1 MSKKSMVIVE
11 SPAKARTISKFLGG
25 AFSVVSSM
33 GHVVDLPQKEF
44 GIEIDNDY
52 QADFVVIPGKKKLL
66 GELKKK
72 AKEVDAVYFAT
83 DPDREG
89 EAIGWNLKEWMKL
102 KDQEVYRVEFHE
114 ITKNAIQAA
123 FRSPREFDVHK
134 IKAQQARRILDRI
147 VGYFLSPLLWR
158 KVTRGLSA
166 GRVQSVAL
174 RLIVD
179 RERQLLAFVP
189 QEYWSL
195 EAHLRKEAAQGKEDK
210 KVFTAALEKIG
221 EEKAK
226 LSDEAQ
232 ARKVMADVEGKPF
245 TVVSVEPS
253 MKSRNPLAPFITS
266 SLQQDAFNKLRF
278 SAVKTMFIAQQ
289 LYEGIEL
296 GEEGPAGLITYMRTD
311 SFNVTAT
318 AIDEVRGHIAGTYG
332 KDYLP
337 ETPRTYKSRKLAQ
350 QAHEAI
356 RPTSVARTPETMAKY
371 LTPEQ
376 NKLYELI
383 WKRFVA
389 SQMNSIQTQVTT
401 VLVTCDTYTFKATG
415 SRVVFDGF
423 SVLYKADDNGEKEGL
438 GKNFLPP
445 LSVQEALHCVKLV
458 PGQHFTKPPARYSEG
473 SLIKTLEEEGVG
485 RPSTYAPTLSTIV
498 NRDYVRREKGYLA
511 PTELGMKVSDLLVA
525 YFPQVMDISFTAK
538 MEDELDMVEDGAANW
553 VSVLNEFYAPFKEKL
568 DYAQKNIK
576 KEVIYSDEKCSVCG
590 EPMVIKWGRKGKF
603 LSCSDYP
610 RCKNAKS
617 ITSGVKCPA
626 EGCDGELVLRRS
638 YRGRSFY
645 GCSRYPK
652 CRFTSRDLPTEKKD
666 AATSADKETG
676 DKEAGG
682 KEVGDK
688 EAGGKEAGDKEA
700 GGKEAGG
707 EEAPQA

>member
-1 MSKKSMVIVE
+1 MAKKSMVIVE

-44 GIEIDNDY
+44 GIEIAKDY
-52 QADFVVIPGKKKLL
+52 QAEFVVIPGKKKLL

-72 AKEVDAVYFAT
+72 AKEVQEVYFAT

-102 KDQEVYRVEFHE
+102 KDQKVFRVEFHE

-123 FRSPREFDVHK
+123 FHAPREFDTHK

-179 RERQLLAFVP
+179 RERQIQAFVP

-195 EAHLRKEAAQGKEDK
+195 EAHLRKKTAQTKEEK
-210 KVFTAALEKIG
+210 KAFTASLEKIG
-221 EEKAK
+221 EEKAQ
-226 LSDEAQ
+226 LADEAQ
-232 ARKVMADVEGKPF
+232 ARKAMADVEGRPF
-245 TVVSVEPS
+245 TVASVDTAI
-253 MKSRNPLAPFITS
+253 KSRNPLPPFITS
-266 SLQQDAFNKLRF
+266 ALQQDAFNKLRF

-296 GEEGPAGLITYMRTD
+296 GEEGPVGLITYMRTD
-311 SFNVTAT
+311 SFHVTAT
-318 AIDEVRGHIAGTYG
+318 AIDEVRAYISEKFG

-337 ETPRTYKSRKLAQ
+337 DAPRTYKSKKLAQ
-350 QAHEAI
+350 EAHEAI
-356 RPTSVARTPETMAKY
+356 RPTSVARAPETVVLF

-376 NKLYELI
+376 NRLYELI
-383 WKRFVA
+383 WKRFLA
-389 SQMNSIQTQVTT
+389 SQMSPVQTQVTT
-401 VLVTCDTYTFKATG
+401 VLIACGNYTFKAMG
-415 SRVVFDGF
+415 SRVLFDGF
-423 SVLYKADDNGEKEGL
+423 SVLYKADDNGEKETP

-445 LSVQEALHCVKLV
+445 LAIGEALYCVKLV
-458 PGQHFTKPPARYSEG
+458 PAQHFTKPPPPYSEG

-485 RPSTYAPTLSTIV
+485 RPSTYAPIISTIV
-498 NRDYVRREKGYLA
+498 NRDYVRREKGYLS
-511 PTELGMKVSDLLVA
+511 PTELGVKVSDLLVE
-525 YFPQVMDISFTAK
+525 YFPQVMDVSFTAK
-538 MEDELDMVEDGAANW
+538 MEDELDMVEDGDANW
-553 VSVLNEFYAPFKEKL
+553 VAVLNEFYAPFKEKL

-576 KEVIYSDEKCSVCG
+576 KEVVYSDEKCPLCG
-590 EPMVIKWGRKGKF
+590 QPMVIKWGRKGKF

-610 RCKNAKS
+610 RCKSAKS

-652 CRFTSRDLPTEKKD
+652 CRYTARDLPTQTQEQGPPP
-666 AATSADKETG
+666 AGGASSGEGTSAS
-676 DKEAGG
+676 
-682 KEVGDK
+682 
-688 EAGGKEAGDKEA
+688 
-700 GGKEAGG
+700 
-707 EEAPQA
+707 

>member
-1 MSKKSMVIVE
+1 MPKKSMVIVE
-11 SPAKARTISKFLGG
+11 SPAKARTISKFLGS

-44 GIEIDNDY
+44 GIEIAKDY
-52 QADFVVIPGKKKLL
+52 QAEFVVIPGKKKLL
-66 GELKKK
+66 GELKKQ
-72 AKEVDAVYFAT
+72 AKEVEQVYFAT

-102 KDQEVYRVEFHE
+102 KDQKVYRVEFHE
-114 ITKNAIQAA
+114 ITKNAVQAA
-123 FRSPREFDVHK
+123 FRSPREFDTHK

-174 RLIVD
+174 RLVVD
-179 RERQLLAFVP
+179 RERQIQAFVP

-195 EAHLRKEAAQGKEDK
+195 EAHLRKKTAQGKEEK
-210 KVFTAALEKIG
+210 RVFTAALEKTG
-221 EEKAK
+221 GEKAQ

-245 TVVSVEPS
+245 TVASIEPS
-253 MKSRNPLAPFITS
+253 MKARNPLPPFITS
-266 SLQQDAFNKLRF
+266 TLQQDAFNKLRF

-296 GEEGPAGLITYMRTD
+296 GEEGPVGLITYMRTD

-318 AIDEVRGHIAGTYG
+318 AIDEVRRYIAGRFG
-332 KDYLP
+332 EAYLP
-337 ETPRTYKSRKLAQ
+337 DTPRTYKSRKLAQ

-356 RPTSVARTPETMAKY
+356 RPTSVTRAPEAVAAF
-371 LTPEQ
+371 LTSEQ

-389 SQMNSIQTQVTT
+389 SQMNPVQTQVTT
-401 VLVTCDTYTFKATG
+401 VLIGCADHTFKATG
-415 SRVVFDGF
+415 ARVVFDGF
-423 SVLYKADDNGEKEGL
+423 SVLYKADDNGEKEGS
-438 GKNFLPP
+438 GKNSLPP
-445 LSVQEALHCVKLV
+445 LSVEEVLHCVKLE
-458 PGQHFTKPPARYSEG
+458 PGQHFTKPPPRFSEG
-473 SLIKTLEEEGVG
+473 SLIKILEEEGVG
-485 RPSTYAPTLSTIV
+485 RPSTYAPIISTIV
-498 NRDYVRREKGYLA
+498 NRDYVRREKGYLT
-511 PTELGMKVSDLLVA
+511 PTELGMKVSDLLVE

-538 MEDELDMVEDGAANW
+538 MEDELDMVEDGAAHW
-553 VSVLNEFYAPFKEKL
+553 VTVLNEFYAPFKEKL
-568 DYAQKNIK
+568 DYAQKHIK
-576 KEVIYSDEKCSVCG
+576 KEVVYSDEKCSLCG
-590 EPMVIKWGRKGKF
+590 QPMVIKWGRKGKF
-603 LSCSDYP
+603 LSCADYP
-610 RCKNAKS
+610 RCKHAKS

-652 CRFTSRDLPTEKKD
+652 CRFTARDLPSDTDKTDTAKEEKSD
-666 AATSADKETG
+666 TDPPAG
-676 DKEAGG
+676 REA
-682 KEVGDK
+682 E
-688 EAGGKEAGDKEA
+688 
-700 GGKEAGG
+700 G
-707 EEAPQA
+707 EGTPAS

>member
-33 GHVVDLPQKEF
+33 GHVVDLPQKEL
-44 GIEIDNDY
+44 GIAIAKDY

-66 GELKKK
+66 GDLKKK
-72 AKEVDAVYFAT
+72 AKEVEAIYFAT

-123 FRSPREFDVHK
+123 FRAPREFDTHK

-179 RERQLLAFVP
+179 RERQIQAFVP

-195 EAHLRKEAAQGKEDK
+195 EAYLRKQTAQSKEEK
-210 KVFTAALEKIG
+210 RAFTATLEKIG
-221 EEKAK
+221 EEKAQ
-226 LSDEAQ
+226 LSGEAQ
-232 ARKVMADVEGKPF
+232 AHKAMADVQGKPF

-253 MKSRNPLAPFITS
+253 MKARNPLPPFITS
-266 SLQQDAFNKLRF
+266 TLQQDAFNKLRF

-296 GEEGPAGLITYMRTD
+296 GDEGPVGLITYMRTD
-311 SFNVTAT
+311 SFNVAAT
-318 AIDEVRGHIAGTYG
+318 AIDEVRGYIAEKYG
-332 KDYLP
+332 KAYLP
-337 ETPRTYKSRKLAQ
+337 DAPRTYKSKKLAQ

-356 RPTSVARTPETMAKY
+356 RPTSVPRAPEAVTKF

-389 SQMNSIQTQVTT
+389 SQMNPVQTQVMT
-401 VLVTCDTYTFKATG
+401 VLIKCANYTFKATG
-415 SRVVFDGF
+415 SRVSFDGF
-423 SVLYKADDNGEKEGL
+423 SVLYKADDDGEKEGS
-438 GKNFLPP
+438 GKNLLPP
-445 LSVQEALHCVKLV
+445 LSVEEVLHCIKLV
-458 PGQHFTKPPARYSEG
+458 PGQHFTKPPPRFSEG

-485 RPSTYAPTLSTIV
+485 RPSTYAPIISTIV
-498 NRDYVRREKGYLA
+498 NRDYVRREKGYLT
-511 PTELGMKVSDLLVA
+511 PTELGMKVSDLLVE

-538 MEDELDMVEDGAANW
+538 MEDELDMVEDGVANW
-553 VSVLNEFYAPFKEKL
+553 VTVLNEFYAPFKERL

-576 KEVIYSDEKCSVCG
+576 KEVVYSDEKCELCG
-590 EPMVIKWGRKGKF
+590 QPMVFKWGRKGKF

-610 RCKNAKS
+610 RCKSAKS
-617 ITSGVKCPA
+617 ITSGVKCPG

-652 CRFTSRDLPTEKKD
+652 CRFTSRDLPTDKEEKK
-666 AATSADKETG
+666 ATDPP
-676 DKEAGG
+676 AGS
-682 KEVGDK
+682 
-688 EAGGKEAGDKEA
+688 
-700 GGKEAGG
+700 EAGG
-707 EEAPQA
+707 EGTPAS

>member
-1 MSKKSMVIVE
+1 MEKKSMVIVE
-11 SPAKARTISKFLGG
+11 SPAKAKTISKFLGDN
-25 AFSVVSSM
+25 FCVVSSM

-44 GIEIDNDY
+44 GIEIANGY
-52 QADFVVIPGKKKLL
+52 QAEFVVIPGKKKLL
-66 GELKKK
+66 TELKKQ
-72 AKEVDAVYFAT
+72 AKDVEEIYFAT

-102 KDQEVYRVEFHE
+102 KAQKVFRVEFHE

-123 FRSPREFDVHK
+123 FRSPREFNAHK

-179 RERQLLAFVP
+179 RERQIQVFVP

-195 EAHLRKEAAQGKEDK
+195 EAHLRKQAAHGKEEK
-210 KVFTAALEKIG
+210 RVFTASLEKIG
-221 EEKAK
+221 EEKAQ
-226 LSDEAQ
+226 LADEAQ
-232 ARKVMADVEGKPF
+232 AQKVMADVADKPF

-253 MKSRNPLAPFITS
+253 LKARHPLAPFITS
-266 SLQQDAFNKLRF
+266 TLQQDAFNKLRF

-296 GEEGPAGLITYMRTD
+296 GEEGPVGLITYMRTD
-311 SFNVTAT
+311 SFHVAPT
-318 AIDEVRGHIAGTYG
+318 AIDEVRGYIAKAFG

-337 ETPRTYKSRKLAQ
+337 DTPRTYKSKRLAQ
-350 QAHEAI
+350 EAHEAI
-356 RPTSVARTPETMAKY
+356 RPTSVARSPEEVSKH

-376 NKLYELI
+376 FKLYDLI

-389 SQMNSIQTQVTT
+389 SQMNPVQTEVTT
-401 VLVTCDTYTFKATG
+401 VLIGCDRYVFKATG

-423 SVLYKADDNGEKEGL
+423 SVLYRADDENDKEASQ
-438 GKNFLPP
+438 KNILPP
-445 LSVQEALHCVKLV
+445 LSAQEALHLMKLV

-485 RPSTYAPTLSTIV
+485 RPSTYAPIISTIV
-498 NRDYVRREKGYLA
+498 NRDYVRREKGYLT
-511 PTELGMKVSDLLVA
+511 PTELGTKVSDLLVE
-525 YFPQVMDISFTAK
+525 YFPQIMDISFTAK
-538 MEDELDMVEDGAANW
+538 MEGELDMVEDGEADW
-553 VSVLNEFYAPFKEKL
+553 VTVLNEFYAPFKEKL
-568 DYAQKNIK
+568 DYAQQNIK
-576 KEVIYSDEKCSVCG
+576 KEVVYSDEKCELCG
-590 EPMVIKWGRKGKF
+590 LPMVIKWGRKGKF

-610 RCKNAKS
+610 RCKSAKS

-626 EGCDGELVLRRS
+626 AGCVGELVLRRS

-645 GCSRYPK
+645 GCSQYPK
-652 CRFTSRDLPTEKKD
+652 CRFTSRDLPSP
-666 AATSADKETG
+666 AAEGESQGTG
-676 DKEAGG
+676 DRVQGTE
-682 KEVGDK
+682 
-688 EAGGKEAGDKEA
+688 
-700 GGKEAGG
+700 G
-707 EEAPQA
+707 ENQKTEDSSQKAEG

>member
-1 MSKKSMVIVE
+1 MGKKSMVIVE
-11 SPAKARTISKFLGG
+11 SPAKARTISKFLGK

-33 GHVVDLPQKEF
+33 GHVVDLPQKEL
-44 GIEIDNDY
+44 GIEISKDY
-52 QADFVVIPGKKKLL
+52 QAEFVVIPGKKKLL

-102 KDQEVYRVEFHE
+102 KKQKVLRVEFHE

-123 FRSPREFDVHK
+123 FRAPREFNTHK

-179 RERQLLAFVP
+179 RERLIKAFAP

-195 EAHLRKEAAQGKEDK
+195 EAHLKKAQGQGKDEK
-210 KVFTAALEKIG
+210 KAFVASLEKIEG
-221 EEKAK
+221 KKAQMTAEA
-226 LSDEAQ
+226 EAQ
-232 ARKVMADVEGKPF
+232 KVIAEVTDKPF
-245 TVVSVEPS
+245 TVTSVEPS
-253 MKSRNPLAPFITS
+253 VKSRNPLPPFITS
-266 SLQQDAFNKLRF
+266 TLQQDAFNKLRF
-278 SAVKTMFIAQQ
+278 SAVKTMFVAQQ

-296 GEEGPAGLITYMRTD
+296 GEEGPVGFITYMRTD
-311 SFNVTAT
+311 SFNVAAT
-318 AIDEVRGHIAGTYG
+318 AIDEVRSFIGTKFG
-332 KDYLP
+332 PDYLP
-337 ETPRTYKSRKLAQ
+337 PAPRTYKSKKSAQ
-350 QAHEAI
+350 HAHEAI
-356 RPTSVARTPETMAKY
+356 RPTAVERSPEAVSKF

-389 SQMNSIQTQVTT
+389 SQMNSVQTEVTT
-401 VLVTCDTYTFKATG
+401 ALINCGIYTFKATG

-423 SVLYKADDNGEKEGL
+423 SVLYRVDDDTEKETP
-438 GKNFLPP
+438 GKNYLPP
-445 LSVQEALHCVKLV
+445 LAAAELLSLDKLI

-485 RPSTYAPTLSTIV
+485 RPSTYAPIISTIV
-498 NRDYVRREKGYLA
+498 NRDYVRREKGYLT
-511 PTELGMKVSDLLVA
+511 PTELGAKVSDLLVE

-538 MEDELDMVEDGAANW
+538 MEEELDMVEDGEANW
-553 VSVLNEFYAPFKEKL
+553 VTILNEFYAPFKEKL
-568 DYAQKNIK
+568 DYAQNNIK
-576 KEVIYSDEKCSVCG
+576 KEVVYADESCELCKK
-590 EPMVIKWGRKGKF
+590 PMVIKWGRKGKF

-610 RCKNAKS
+610 RCKGAKS
-617 ITSGVKCPA
+617 ITSGVKCPG

-645 GCSRYPK
+645 GCIRYPK
-652 CRFTSRDLPTEKKD
+652 CRFTSRDLPTSTPEDKSPKSEGVDPKGEGPKAED
-666 AATSADKETG
+666 ASPKTEDQGPKAEDT
-676 DKEAGG
+676 
-682 KEVGDK
+682 
-688 EAGGKEAGDKEA
+688 
-700 GGKEAGG
+700 
-707 EEAPQA
+707 